1 MAGGAA
7 DVTVAAQ
14 DLVEHQRLAEVDEHR
29 ILGGHRTDRDG
40 APALQGLPQLGVER
54 RRQRLRRRD
63 PVAGGGEPTIRPSC
77 KAAALPG
84 DRRGTSR
91 LTPMRSSPSENRKWF
106 STVLPP
112 TGIVSPVAVT
122 TGEAASAQV

>member
-29 ILGGHRTDRDG
+29 ILGGHRTDPDG

-54 RRQRLRRRD
+54 RGQRLRRRD
-63 PVAGGGEPTIRPSC
+63 RVAAGREPEQAEADRTNDARHHRASLLT
-77 KAAALPG
+77 AAGA
-84 DRRGTSR
+84 
-91 LTPMRSSPSENRKWF
+91 RSIFGAWWC
-106 STVLPP
+106 
-112 TGIVSPVAVT
+112 
-122 TGEAASAQV
+122 

>member
-63 PVAGGGEPTIRPSC
+63 PVAGGGEPEPTEADR
-77 KAAALPG
+77 AADA
-84 DRRGTSR
+84 RRHRASL
-91 LTPMRSSPSENRKWF
+91 LTPPGARSRFGAWWC
-106 STVLPP
+106 
-112 TGIVSPVAVT
+112 
-122 TGEAASAQV
+122 